1 MIKNI
6 LNLKS
11 VTILKKETQ
20 QSISGGLYNCNV
32 ARKCFSDIECCSGVC
47 GVEKIILGKPV
58 IISVCAM

>member
-1 MIKNI
+1 M
-6 LNLKS
+6 
-11 VTILKKETQ
+11 LKKIANMKGAVIIDREAQ
-20 QSISGGLYNCNV
+20 ESIHGGLHNCNV